1 MKKQT
6 QPDLSIIVP
15 VYNTGAFLA
24 TCLDSI
30 LSQTGVT
37 IEVIIVNDGST
48 DDSAKIIREYE
59 QVDERICSIY
69 QRNQG
74 LSVARNTGLK
84 KATGEYILFV
94 DSDDWILPDSL
105 SYYVRLAQQ
114 KDVDVV
120 VGKVNL
126 YYDNGAINVWNYDN
140 KLHAEQPTMS
150 GEEYLSSIVKSKMY
164 IPMVYGYICRRSL
177 LEKFHLIFEPGL
189 IHEDE
194 LWTPHMLLRAQS
206 VTFGEIPHYAYRR
219 RSSGS
224 ITSSTQLVVRLHS
237 LLKITRL
244 LSETFSTIEPTSPAY
259 KFFIMDIR
267 SFFRTCARIAL
278 RSSRDNQIAFENMT
292 TSLPDSVQNDN
303 IIQAMNKEYYATI
316 ASPTAY
322 NMAM

>member
-1 MKKQT
+1 MKKQSR
-6 QPDLSIIVP
+6 PDLSIIVP

-30 LSQTGVT
+30 LSQKGLTM
-37 IEVIIVNDGST
+37 EVIIVNDGST
-48 DDSAKIIREYE
+48 DDSGEIIREYE
-59 QVDERICSIY
+59 QADERIDSIY
-69 QRNQG
+69 QGNQG

-114 KDVDVV
+114 KDVDVA

-140 KLHAEQPTMS
+140 ILHKEQPVMS
-150 GEEYLSSIVKSKMY
+150 GEEYLDSIVNSKMY

-177 LEKFHLIFEPGL
+177 LENFHLMFEPEL

-224 ITSSTQLVVRLHS
+224 ITSSTQLDIRLCS
-237 LLKITRL
+237 LLKITML
-244 LSETFSTIEPTSPAY
+244 LSETFSTLAAASPAH
-259 KFFIMDIR
+259 KFFAMDIR

-278 RSSRDNQIAFENMT
+278 RSRRDNQIAFENMA
-292 TSLPDSVQNDN
+292 TSLPDCVRNDN
-303 IIQAMNKEYYATI
+303 IIQAMNKEYYAI
-316 ASPTAY
+316 LASQPRTT
-322 NMAM
+322 